1 MRKQRV
7 IQEHSCSYM
16 TIARQSEKGGN
27 IMRKQEVV
35 RNKMGQKKI
44 RKAIG
49 VSAVAMMLAFSTVA
63 VSTSQTT
70 YAMTKTV
77 KTTKESE
84 TYKVVTVDLYQDKD
98 GTMSASLK
106 IPKVEGKTK
115 AIQAFNKEIKRYM
128 LGIKNEYLNAK
139 KEVKDTKNGYLDIM
153 TTYEPMCNNNDY
165 LSIQIR
171 TTSGYGSGSEKSKAF
186 TLDKSTG
193 KIVTLK
199 DLFKKGADYQDV
211 ISKNIIS
218 QMKAQM
224 KEDKDRVYFVEG
236 SGLENMGAFTKIE
249 KNQNF
254 YIDKN
259 GKLVIVFDEYEV
271 APGSMGICTF
281 TIGKT
286 ALKSIVP
293 TNSKLK

>member
-1 MRKQRV
+1 
-7 IQEHSCSYM
+7 M
-16 TIARQSEKGGN
+16 TTARQCEKGGN

-35 RNKMGQKKI
+35 RNKMGQKKV

-63 VSTSQTT
+63 VSTPQTT
-70 YAMTKTV
+70 YAMTKAV
-77 KTTKESE
+77 KTTKESK
-84 TYKVVTVDLYQDKD
+84 TYKVVTAEQYKDKD
-98 GTMSASLK
+98 GTMRANLK
-106 IPKVEGKTK
+106 TPKVEGETIG
-115 AIQAFNKEIKRYM
+115 IQTFNKEIERYI

-139 KEVKDTKNGYLDIM
+139 KKVKDTKDGYLDIT
-153 TTYEPMCNNNDY
+153 TTYETMCNNNNY
-165 LSIQIR
+165 LSIQI
-171 TTSGYGSGSEKSKAF
+171 
-186 TLDKSTG
+186 
-193 KIVTLK
+193 I
-199 DLFKKGADYQDV
+199 DLFKKGADYQDI

-224 KEDKDRVYFVEG
+224 KEDKNKVYFVKGTEV
-236 SGLENMGAFTKIE
+236 ENMGTFTTIE

-281 TIGKT
+281 TMGKT

>member
-1 MRKQRV
+1 
-7 IQEHSCSYM
+7 M
-16 TIARQSEKGGN
+16 TTARQCEKGGN

-35 RNKMGQKKI
+35 RNKMGQKKV

-63 VSTSQTT
+63 VSTPQTT
-70 YAMTKTV
+70 YAMTKAV
-77 KTTKESE
+77 KTTKESK
-84 TYKVVTVDLYQDKD
+84 TYKVVTAEQYKDKD
-98 GTMSASLK
+98 GTMRANLK
-106 IPKVEGKTK
+106 TPKVEGETK
-115 AIQAFNKEIKRYM
+115 GIQTFNKEIERYI

-139 KEVKDTKNGYLDIM
+139 KKVKDTKDGYLDIT
-153 TTYEPMCNNNDY
+153 TTYETMCNNNNY
-165 LSIQIR
+165 LSIQII
-171 TTSGYGSGSEKSKAF
+171 TASGYGSGSQKSKAF

-199 DLFKKGADYQDV
+199 DLFKKGADYQDI

-224 KEDKDRVYFVEG
+224 KEDKNKVYFVKGTE
-236 SGLENMGAFTKIE
+236 LENMGAFTKIE

-281 TIGKT
+281 TMGKT